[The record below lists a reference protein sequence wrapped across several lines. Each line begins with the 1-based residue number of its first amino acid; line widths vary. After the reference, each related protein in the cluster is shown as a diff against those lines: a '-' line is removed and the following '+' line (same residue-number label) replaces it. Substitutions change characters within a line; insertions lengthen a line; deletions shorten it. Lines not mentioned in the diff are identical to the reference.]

1 MAALR
6 PRRPNCIRAAF
17 AGSRAG
23 FRRRWRD
30 LPRRL
35 KVTHKKHH
43 MDLIEG
49 LWREALGSRSC
60 PGARLRGHHC
70 RKEDKRCPQFSDPC
84 DGESSDDTPGRPGHV
99 TCVVPSHAPRSRSP
113 EVRVEDA
120 LSSKIPDL
128 MEAAGR
134 VPVSPGAADVDMQ
147 PAGASSP
154 AARGG
159 AAQLSGAPED
169 WRGTEEQRR
178 GAAGCMAAE
187 PAVPGGHTRGRTR
200 GSRLSPRLPPRLGS
214 EDKAPKLLLSKR
226 KLELFLAE
234 PEKRKRKKQHS
245 AWAQGINCA

>member
-49 LWREALGSRSC
+49 LWRE
-60 PGARLRGHHC
+60 
-70 RKEDKRCPQFSDPC
+70 FSDPC